1 MKRNYSI
8 DLLRVMSAIAVIVIH
23 VVTAPLNNVTGPV
36 DPSVKSILSALH
48 ALSFWAVPVFFMIT
62 GYCAALKKEC
72 TYKYCFSHVV
82 KFIAVLFT
90 VGLFYALLEE
100 VFTAGTLSLPI
111 LLRCLQKVVSGNLW
125 DFMWYVYAIIG
136 IYLVL
141 PLLHSFLQKGPR
153 EVFTLAALLFLFTIL
168 FPALSRWFSVGIDFP
183 VGGYLFYVVMGGAIA
198 KFPVKR
204 IRLWNLACAGV
215 VMLYCILV
223 FADYSFPLN
232 WNPYLDPF
240 VCIASVGLFFLVTNQ
255 TVRSGNT
262 LRVLSGCTWGIY
274 LLHPFFI
281 NVVLK
286 VLHLDL
292 VSSMPYVKLPLLGI
306 FIFLCSFAGTYILR
320 QIPLIKKLF

>member
-1 MKRNYSI
+1 
-8 DLLRVMSAIAVIVIH
+8 
-23 VVTAPLNNVTGPV
+23 
-36 DPSVKSILSALH
+36 
-48 ALSFWAVPVFFMIT
+48 
-62 GYCAALKKEC
+62 
-72 TYKYCFSHVV
+72 
-82 KFIAVLFT
+82 
-90 VGLFYALLEE
+90 
-100 VFTAGTLSLPI
+100 
-111 LLRCLQKVVSGNLW
+111 
-125 DFMWYVYAIIG
+125 
-136 IYLVL
+136 
-141 PLLHSFLQKGPR
+141 
-153 EVFTLAALLFLFTIL
+153 
-168 FPALSRWFSVGIDFP
+168 
-183 VGGYLFYVVMGGAIA
+183 
-198 KFPVKR
+198 
-204 IRLWNLACAGV
+204 
-215 VMLYCILV
+215 MLYCILV

-255 TVRSGNT
+255 AVRSGNI

>member
-36 DPSVKSILSALH
+36 APSVKNTLSALH

-62 GYCAALKKEC
+62 GYCVALKKEC
-72 TYKYCFSHVV
+72 TYKYCLSHVV

-100 VFTAGTLSLPI
+100 VFTARTVNTAI
-111 LLRCLQKVVSGNLW
+111 VLRCLQKVVSGNLW
-125 DFMWYVYAIIG
+125 DFMWYIYAIIG

-141 PLLHSFLQKGPR
+141 PLIHSFLQKGPR
-153 EVFTLAALLFLFTIL
+153 EVSILLVLLFLFTIF
-168 FPALSRWFSVGIDFP
+168 FPAMSQWFTVGIDFP
-183 VGGYLFYVVMGGAIA
+183 MGGYLFYVLMGGAIA

-204 IRLWNLACAGV
+204 IRLWNLVCTGIV
-215 VMLYCILV
+215 VLYCVLV
-223 FADYSFPLN
+223 FAGYSFPLN

-240 VCIASVGLFFLVTNQ
+240 VCIASVGLFFLVSNQ
-255 TVRSGNT
+255 TVRSTGVLRT
-262 LRVLSGCTWGIY
+262 LAGCTWGIY

-286 VLHLDL
+286 ILNLDL
-292 VSSMPYVKLPLLGI
+292 VSSMPYVKLPLFGI
-306 FIFLCSFAGTYILR
+306 AIFLFSFAGTYILR
-320 QIPLIKKLF
+320 QIPLVKKLF